1 MNQILKEKPTL
12 SANIVSYLICLLPI
26 SLIAGSLIGN
36 TVVLLICLIFLF
48 DIIQQK
54 KIYLLQDKNF
64 YFLLIINLYIVLN
77 SIFISQNQES
87 IIKAVGFIR
96 FIILALALSYY
107 FDFYKERILKFWS
120 FVFLIVSIDIL
131 IEFSF
136 GKNILGF
143 SSAYYGRIASF
154 TGDELKIGGY
164 YFGFILICLSF
175 FYNKNQKIFLI
186 LALTF
191 LLISLII
198 GERSNFLKIF
208 IMYILFF
215 LFFFKISFLKKF
227 LVIVIMFV
235 TSFIIINNIPIIKS
249 KFTNQIFKEFIKAKE
264 GNYSLNLDQIVL
276 GNQHFSHYK
285 VALLIFKE
293 NIIFGNGFKTFRFKS
308 FEPQYSNK
316 KFRVGSTHP
325 HQTHFEILSE
335 LGLIGYLLIMSNLIY
350 VILRKNE
357 SNKNSLIVFAK
368 LFIIA
373 SLIPILPSG
382 SFFTS
387 FTATIFFVN
396 YSFLMRPH
404 TLR

>member
-1 MNQILKEKPTL
+1 MNQILKDRPTY
-12 SANIVSYLICLLPI
+12 SANIISYLICILPVG
-26 SLIAGSLIGN
+26 LIAGSLIGN
-36 TVVLLICLIFLF
+36 TILILICLIFLF

-54 KIYLLQDKNF
+54 KIYLLKDKNF
-64 YFLLIINLYIVLN
+64 YFLLIINLYLVLN
-77 SIFISQNQES
+77 SIFISQNEES

-96 FIILALALSYY
+96 FVILAFALSYY
-107 FDFYKERILKFWS
+107 FDFYKEKILKFWS
-120 FVFLIVSIDIL
+120 LIFFIVSIDIL
-131 IEFSF
+131 IEFIF

-164 YFGFILICLSF
+164 YFGFILICLSL
-175 FYNKNQKIFLI
+175 FYKRNQTIFSI
-186 LALTF
+186 LALSF

-227 LVIVIMFV
+227 LMIIIMFV
-235 TSFIIINNIPIIKS
+235 MSFSVINSVPLIKS
-249 KFTNQIFKEFIKAKE
+249 KFTYQIFKEFVKAKE
-264 GNYSLNLDQIVL
+264 GNYNLTLDQLVL
-276 GNQHFSHYK
+276 GNQHLSHYK

-293 NIIFGNGFKTFRFKS
+293 NLVFGNGFKTFRYKS

-325 HQTHFEILSE
+325 HQVHFEILSE
-335 LGLIGYLLIMSNLIY
+335 LGLIGYLLIISNLIF
-350 VILRKNE
+350 VIFRKNE
-357 SNKNSLIVFAK
+357 SNKNSLIIFVK

-373 SLIPILPSG
+373 SLVPILPSG

-387 FTATIFFVN
+387 FTATIFFIN